1 MEIRLENGNKLLD
14 IDEVDE
20 TGKIFFFYDTE
31 RTGDTIA
38 RSFFVTKE
46 EAKQIVEFLNQQ
58 IIKE

>member
-1 MEIRLENGNKLLD
+1 MEIRLETGNKLLN

-38 RSFFVTKE
+38 RSFFLTKE
-46 EAKQIVEFLNQQ
+46 EAKKIVEFLNQQ
-58 IIKE
+58 ITKE